1 MLGAIFGL
9 AATFVHA
16 PSRLASGCRLRSST
30 PACAAAF
37 ASELA
42 AATAA
47 VREASLRARSIQDEI
62 VRTAAAH
69 SKQDVDGTGFGVSPV
84 TVADF
89 AVQIL
94 VISALHHAFPDDR
107 YIAEESGAELLSA
120 GEETVSSVLAAV
132 GGSFDRARAL
142 ELLDLGVTGTRD
154 GWSSSGGRTWV
165 LDPIDGTKGFLR
177 GASYAVALSLLSGGR
192 PVVGVLGCPNLGEGG
207 TLFSAVLGDGAYSA
221 PIDGG
226 ERQRLRVGV
235 PSEPRRGIVRCES
248 YEAGHTSHGVA
259 GAVAESL
266 GIAARPVRMDGQGK
280 YGLVASG
287 EAHLYTRLPRPGYVE
302 NIWDHCAGALIVEEA
317 GGRVTDL
324 EGNALRF
331 SLGKSLARGV
341 RGIVAS
347 NGECHDDVLRALG
360 QSAGAESS

>member
-1 MLGAIFGL
+1 M
-9 AATFVHA
+9 
-16 PSRLASGCRLRSST
+16 
-30 PACAAAF
+30 
-37 ASELA
+37 
-42 AATAA
+42 
-47 VREASLRARSIQDEI
+47 
-62 VRTAAAH
+62 
-69 SKQDVDGTGFGVSPV
+69 
-84 TVADF
+84 
-89 AVQIL
+89 
-94 VISALHHAFPDDR
+94 
-107 YIAEESGAELLSA
+107 
-120 GEETVSSVLAAV
+120 
-132 GGSFDRARAL
+132 
-142 ELLDLGVTGTRD
+142 
-154 GWSSSGGRTWV
+154 

-177 GASYAVALSLLSGGR
+177 GHQYAVALSLLSGGR

-207 TLFSAVLGDGAYSA
+207 TLYSAVLGDGAYSA
-221 PIDGG
+221 SIDGG
-226 ERQRLRVGV
+226 AGAERQRLRVGG

-266 GIAARPVRMDGQGK
+266 GIAAQPVRMDGQGK